1 MSMSELVGK
10 FVQKALGKRIVIDLV
25 GDLGSELR
33 QLAEI
38 SGDENEVEVV
48 KNAILHYHT
57 LVHQKTAGNVPQ
69 VLVLND
75 GPEHIV
81 PIFR

>member
-1 MSMSELVGK
+1 MSLSELVEK
-10 FVQKALGKRIVIDLV
+10 CIQKALGKKIVIDLG

-38 SGDENEVEVV
+38 SGDENEAVV
-48 KNAILHYHT
+48 VQEAILQYHT

-69 VLVLND
+69 ILVLND

-81 PIFR
+81 PIFQ